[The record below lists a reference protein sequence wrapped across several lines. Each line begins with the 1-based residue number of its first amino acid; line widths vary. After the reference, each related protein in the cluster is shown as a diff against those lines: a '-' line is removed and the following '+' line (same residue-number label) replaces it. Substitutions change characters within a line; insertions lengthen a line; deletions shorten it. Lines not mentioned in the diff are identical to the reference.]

1 MGGRGEE
8 GEEKR
13 GNRRR
18 EKHEPAPVS
27 ALPTGHSFSSVA

>member
-1 MGGRGEE
+1 MGGRRKE

-27 ALPTGHSFSSVA
+27 ALLTGNSFSNVA